1 MLRNENGMSVV
12 IVFGILVLL
21 GLLAFALLNRTVAER
36 QVITHLLR
44 REIAFNAAEGGLE
57 RALLELKRDFANDTT
72 GNPSWEDS
80 IINGIAAGPNSNY
93 YTLYDNDTTS
103 LGEGSYFVELKN
115 EPDGLGGFFKDKI
128 WVKSTGI
135 AGRGGKRV
143 IETYVE
149 IENLSPWNN
158 VITAGTGQTGKVI
171 SGNVE
176 IHGSVHILGEG
187 LIPSDNAIEMGG
199 GAGIR
204 NNYDGMPPALL
215 SRVPALPTTMFNGEV
230 VQTLD
235 ATLRVKH
242 GRVYISDAAATVGE
256 PNSLGDTIK
265 ETMDEVYVTDGF
277 AGNWLGRVYSDNGT
291 DNPYDMED
299 VVQFPSLFDPYTD
312 PKTDSTYARYIDY
325 LSAKALHITEDTISS
340 DIADFSYSDTLGNS
354 ISWDQSS
361 LELTISGILY
371 IDSDLKIGRK
381 DEVID
386 TIQYNGKGTI
396 VSTGNITIEGHLFT
410 QGEFASDDALGLIAA
425 GNMYLAGPGL
435 PHLKIMGAFYA
446 ESTVTVQKQT
456 DIVGSLVSNYFSML
470 QVPCIYQ
477 VPALA
482 TNLPPGLPGGEPAW
496 LIRVRTWRED

>member
-1 MLRNENGMSVV
+1 MSVV
-12 IVFGILVLL
+12 MVFGILVLL

-57 RALLELKRDFANDTT
+57 KALLELKRDFANDTT
-72 GNPSWEDS
+72 GNPSWADG
-80 IINGIAAGPNSNY
+80 IINGINTDTTDSNY
-93 YTLYDNDTTS
+93 YPLYDDTIS

-115 EPDGLGGFFKDKI
+115 EPDGLGGFLTDEI
-128 WVKSTGI
+128 CVRSTGI
-135 AGRGGKRV
+135 TDRGGKRV
-143 IETYVE
+143 IEAYVE

-158 VITAGTGQTGKVI
+158 VITAGTGQIGKVI

-204 NNYDGMPPALL
+204 NNYEGMPSILL
-215 SRVPALPTTMFNGEV
+215 SKVPPLDTTIFNGEV
-230 VQTLD
+230 VRTLK

-256 PNSLGDTIK
+256 PDSPGDTIK
-265 ETMDEVYVTDGF
+265 ETMDGVYVTDGYE
-277 AGNWLGRVYSDNGT
+277 GLGGGSNVYSDNGT
-291 DNPYDMED
+291 DNPYDIED

-312 PKTDSTYARYIDY
+312 PETDSTYARYLDY

-354 ISWDQSS
+354 ITWNSQDS
-361 LELTISGILY
+361 LDINGIIYIGSDLTIGT
-371 IDSDLKIGRK
+371 K
-381 DEVID
+381 DNA
-386 TIQYNGKGTI
+386 IQYDGKGTI
-396 VSTGNITIEGHLFT
+396 VSTGNITIEGHLLT

-446 ESTVTVQKQT
+446 ESKVTVQKQT

-482 TNLPPGLPGGEPAW
+482 TNLPPGIIEGDPVW
-496 LIRVRTWRED
+496 LFRVRTRIR